1 MQGAFEQNRGM
12 FDSGLTDH
20 PGCCEENGLEGGQ
33 DTGVCATPG
42 EMMDIQMRV
51 GVTAVA
57 RRGKTTF
64 QM

>member
-1 MQGAFEQNRGM
+1 M

-33 DTGVCATPG
+33 DMGVCATPG

-51 GVTAVA
+51 GVTAVV